1 MKANIQLITA
11 AVLSIGGLVL
21 LRRISRNEKAVR
33 GSMHVNGRDIAVARA
48 TTQYDSRPR
57 RSNESSSC
65 SRSPQELEILGDPI
79 NGIEIPTLENA
90 DYIIPVG
97 NYPVLVT
104 FSPRFKRMLPL
115 IGNVPGRSGIRIHR
129 GTKPE
134 HSKGCILVS
143 AAMEQQLTA
152 EWLALQA
159 SNEPIKITI
168 ENEN

>member
-1 MKANIQLITA
+1 MAVIQM
-11 AVLSIGGLVL
+11 
-21 LRRISRNEKAVR
+21 RRISRESKAVR
-33 GSMHVNGRDIAVARA
+33 GKMRVNGRDIA
-48 TTQYDSRPR
+48 
-57 RSNESSSC
+57 
-65 SRSPQELEILGDPI
+65 
-79 NGIEIPTLENA
+79 TLENA
-90 DYIIPVG
+90 DYIIPEG
-97 NYPVLVT
+97 TYPVSVT

-152 EWLALQA
+152 EWIALQA
-159 SNEPIKITI
+159 SNEPIKIII

>member
-1 MKANIQLITA
+1 MATIPLK
-11 AVLSIGGLVL
+11 
-21 LRRISRNEKAVR
+21 RISREGKAVHGIMR
-33 GSMHVNGRDIAVARA
+33 VNGRDIA
-48 TTQYDSRPR
+48 
-57 RSNESSSC
+57 
-65 SRSPQELEILGDPI
+65 
-79 NGIEIPTLENA
+79 TLENA

-97 NYPVLVT
+97 TYPVLVT
-104 FSPRFKRMLPL
+104 YSPRFKKMMPL
-115 IGNVPGRSGIRIHR
+115 ISTVPGRSGIRIHR

-159 SNEPIKITI
+159 SNEPIKIKI

>member
-1 MKANIQLITA
+1 MAVIQM
-11 AVLSIGGLVL
+11 
-21 LRRISRNEKAVR
+21 RRISRNEKAVR
-33 GSMHVNGRDIAVARA
+33 GSMRVNGRDIA
-48 TTQYDSRPR
+48 
-57 RSNESSSC
+57 
-65 SRSPQELEILGDPI
+65 
-79 NGIEIPTLENA
+79 TLENA

-97 NYPVLVT
+97 IYPVSVT

-115 IGNVPGRSGIRIHR
+115 IGNVLRRSGIRIHR
-129 GTKPE
+129 GTKAE

-159 SNEPIKITI
+159 SNEPIKIII

>member
-1 MKANIQLITA
+1 MAVIQM
-11 AVLSIGGLVL
+11 
-21 LRRISRNEKAVR
+21 RRISRNEKEVR
-33 GSMHVNGRDIAVARA
+33 GSMRVNGRDIA
-48 TTQYDSRPR
+48 
-57 RSNESSSC
+57 
-65 SRSPQELEILGDPI
+65 
-79 NGIEIPTLENA
+79 TLENA

-97 NYPVLVT
+97 TYPVSVT

-129 GTKPE
+129 GTKAE

-159 SNEPIKITI
+159 SNEPIKIII

>member
-1 MKANIQLITA
+1 MGTIHLKRVSCA
-11 AVLSIGGLVL
+11 G
-21 LRRISRNEKAVR
+21 KAVR
-33 GSMHVNGRDIAVARA
+33 GTITGTAHV
-48 TTQYDSRPR
+48 
-57 RSNESSSC
+57 
-65 SRSPQELEILGDPI
+65 L
-79 NGIEIPTLENA
+79 PTLENA
-90 DYIIPVG
+90 EFIIPG
-97 NYPVLVT
+97 GKYELKMT
-104 FSPRFKRMLPL
+104 WSPRFKKMMPL

-159 SNEPIKITI
+159 SNEPIKIII